1 MGPEGWTVVATSHS
15 TRDDGHLINCFAV
28 DAATE
33 AVSNAARKGVCSS
46 LRVQDDDEE
55 EGDGDC
61 WPTPL
66 NTTAAATTPKRLDS
80 FAKTPQFARRYVAD
94 WPAVSEWRVLSDSET
109 STTTSSCSSCF
120 KQPCA
125 DKGIQRVGLRE
136 KIVTVACSAPAPAPA
151 PAPPANSTK
160 RRRIETTQGGDS
172 SRATPSAAA
181 AAAATAPAIFSG
193 DPLTGR
199 ECVDIEFG
207 SFLDVA
213 AAAVACNE
221 QHQLSADLGGLE
233 LYLCQ
238 CPLWTA
244 EAAAA
249 AAAPTTPTPT
259 PTPSD
264 GARQLELPLAALLAD
279 IRIPPC
285 VDKDSLEKI
294 NIWIG

>member
-1 MGPEGWTVVATSHS
+1 M
-15 TRDDGHLINCFAV
+15 
-28 DAATE
+28 
-33 AVSNAARKGVCSS
+33 
-46 LRVQDDDEE
+46 
-55 EGDGDC
+55 
-61 WPTPL
+61 
-66 NTTAAATTPKRLDS
+66 
-80 FAKTPQFARRYVAD
+80 
-94 WPAVSEWRVLSDSET
+94 PA
-109 STTTSSCSSCF
+109 
-120 KQPCA
+120 PCYFLYPHHCE
-125 DKGIQRVGLRE
+125 GLRE

-294 NIWIG
+294 NIWIGGTTHTYCCVPTQQTYFIELYNRSVYNYLFLLVETQRHCCHPTHTHTATAQNECNLLSGKR